1 MNAMSRPTVVLL
13 HGVGLDHTMW
23 EPTAALLA
31 DRFTVLTPDLPGH
44 GTRPP
49 ARDGVT
55 LAELAAG
62 VAAEIPAG
70 SHLVGF
76 SLGALVAQ
84 HLALHRPEL
93 TATLTS
99 VSSVC
104 ARTAEERASVLDRL
118 RTAEADFTASTAAS
132 LKRWYDGAGVAPDR
146 VARTE
151 ATLLANDIA
160 SFLACYRVF
169 ATADADLA
177 PDLAAIDVR
186 ALAVTGENDP
196 GSTPG
201 MTHRLAAALP
211 DCRAE
216 IIPGAR
222 HMLPV
227 ERPEALVAS
236 LTAFIDSN
244 DSNGFN
250 GFNGERA
257 HV

>member
-1 MNAMSRPTVVLL
+1 MSRPTVVLL

-23 EPTAALLA
+23 EPVAALLA
-31 DRFTVLTPDLPGH
+31 DRFTVLAPDLPGH

-49 ARDGVT
+49 VRDGVT

-62 VAAEIPAG
+62 VVDEIPAG

-84 HLALHRPEL
+84 HVALHRPDL
-93 TATLTS
+93 VATLIS

-118 RTAEADFTASTAAS
+118 RTAEADFTASAAAS
-132 LKRWYDGAGVAPDR
+132 LKRWYDGTDVAPEV

-151 ATLLANDIA
+151 ATLLANDVG
-160 SFLACYRVF
+160 SFLDCYRVF

-177 PDLAAIDVR
+177 PDLAAIAVP
-186 ALAVTGENDP
+186 ALAVTGAEDP
-196 GSTPG
+196 GSTPE

-216 IIPGAR
+216 IVPRAR

-227 ERPEALVAS
+227 ERPQAFVDC
-236 LTAFIDSN
+236 LTTFIGACAD
-244 DSNGFN
+244 
-250 GFNGERA
+250 A
-257 HV
+257 